1 MVNRLCLRAHAGVGA
16 QLAAFVAGLAAQAE
30 LAPVRAYRLRL
41 AADEI
46 VTNIAVHGYHGR
58 PEPVELSGAV
68 ETDRVW
74 LRIED
79 EGPPFDP
86 RTHDPRPR
94 LEAGSV
100 HTAEGGFGLFL
111 ALSGV
116 DDFDYDRLG
125 GKNRN
130 TLIMHRR

>member
-1 MVNRLCLRAHAGVGA
+1 MDNCLHLCACAEASA
-16 QLAAFVAGLAAQAE
+16 QLAAFVARLAAQAD
-30 LAPVRAYRLRL
+30 LTAARAYRLRL

-46 VTNIAVHGYHGR
+46 VTNIAVHGYRGK
-58 PEPVELSGAV
+58 PEPVELFGAV
-68 ETDRVW
+68 EPDRVW

-79 EGPPFDP
+79 VGPPFDP

-94 LEAGSV
+94 LEASSA
-100 HTAEGGFGLFL
+100 HAAEGGLGLFL

-116 DDFDYDRLG
+116 DDFEYDRQG